1 MEKSRFSTALDT
13 FLCEHTNM
21 LHSSSRVFSLCSFPA
36 LSPFPPS
43 VSPLSLPSNI
53 SLSPPVFRFEGSV
66 YEVMWV
72 DFEMDNF
79 ITLQASQAVRWRIE
93 YPSTGETA
101 EAITVV
107 YVSQRDVLGIVPLAE
122 VRGASLL
129 FSVFTSAT

>member
-1 MEKSRFSTALDT
+1 MAVDY
-13 FLCEHTNM
+13 
-21 LHSSSRVFSLCSFPA
+21 SLGICPE
-36 LSPFPPS
+36 
-43 VSPLSLPSNI
+43 
-53 SLSPPVFRFEGSV
+53 FEGSV

-101 EAITVV
+101 EAITVI

-122 VRGASLL
+122 VREASILL
-129 FSVFTSAT
+129 PFCLHDPEKDGSSRVL